1 MGFKSYL
8 RQPLSNCSTL
18 IFDMMA
24 QIEPIP
30 IDYRALLAGLLPEY
44 LLDEKAIDTRYT
56 ADEWRAM
63 AHANPHV
70 GHLIKTDM
78 DSDEFSRLIR
88 QGLPTQGER

>member
-8 RQPLSNCSTL
+8 RQLLSNCSTL
-18 IFDMMA
+18 IFDIMA

-63 AHANPHV
+63 AHANPYV
-70 GHLIKTDM
+70 GHLI
-78 DSDEFSRLIR
+78 
-88 QGLPTQGER
+88 

>member
-8 RQPLSNCSTL
+8 RQLLSNCSTL

-88 QGLPTQGER
+88 QGPPTQEER